1 MLKKLLL
8 MGIIP
13 AAIIAVFTVLE
24 AASVLAPL
32 EHRAYDLSLAV
43 RPEPPADQ
51 HLLLVAVDDPAIEFS
66 KTVWPWPR
74 DLMARGMLHMREFG
88 ASQIVLDILYE
99 QPSAPGINSGAY
111 AAAAKTY
118 TAAFNDLKDY
128 FLGLEDSLRRG
139 MLSLRDLPAAARDY
153 AAAIDSTKQDL
164 LDRMNDITENRDE
177 MLGNAARAFGHAFF
191 AVNLSL
197 DPEAEPGKRLAGLDQ
212 ALQKKFFLSN
222 ATVNGRIAAS
232 AVDIVP
238 PVGPVLSGARAFGFP
253 VTESQID
260 QPDGVTR
267 RINLFYKL
275 QDKAMPQLGLV
286 GLLDYLG
293 DPAVEIKSDAV
304 VLKGARRPGAAAPDD
319 IVIPLTEDG
328 TMLINWTRQKPQH
341 SYKAVSFKEL
351 LQLDKLEDEIV
362 SNLETLADKEALGA
376 YTLAPSRGMIGFL
389 GDFYAPLQSSVR
401 DILAG
406 RERTNI
412 DDYRKAHDRFLTAL
426 AGFTAPAKEEE
437 LVQSV
442 LAEDA
447 AVKKEIIDTTR
458 RVFGDSREK
467 FALLKKIRDFL
478 ADRMNGAV
486 CFTSWTA
493 SATTDLGVT
502 PFIGNYENVGTHM
515 TVVNTILQK
524 QFLDN
529 VPWWVTS
536 LIAAVFTL
544 LAYLFVFAIKRP
556 LVSVLAGLGTVLAET
571 GGILLVFVLSGVYL
585 GLVAPA
591 ASVLLV
597 FVIFTVVNFLSTAKE
612 KNFIRHAFAN
622 YVSKEIL
629 NEIVADPSKINLGGE
644 EKQLTAL
651 FTDIKGF
658 SGFSEKLA
666 PPRLVSLL
674 NVYFTDMANIIIDLK
689 GYLDKYVGDAI
700 VSFFGA
706 PTALDGHA
714 RAACLAAVRM
724 KRAET
729 LMNEK
734 LMAEELAPKPLLTR
748 IGINTGEMLVGNMG
762 SANRLN
768 YTVMGHHVN
777 LASRLEGV
785 NKQYGTWIL
794 MSEATQKAAGGSF
807 LARRLDRVR
816 VVGIKQPV
824 RLYELI
830 DEKEKVR
837 PELFETIGM
846 FHAAL
851 ELFEEREWDKARA
864 AFKEILKLKPDDA
877 PSQVYLTRCLEYRR
891 KPPAVKW
898 DGVFSLTSK

>member
-8 MGIIP
+8 MGMIP

-24 AASVLAPL
+24 GASVLTPL

-43 RPEPPADQ
+43 RPEPPADP
-51 HLLLVAVDDPAIEFS
+51 HLLLVAVDDPAIEYS

-99 QPSAPGINSGAY
+99 QPSAPGVNMGAY
-111 AAAAKTY
+111 AAAARTY
-118 TAAFNDLKDY
+118 TAAFGDLKDY

-139 MLSLRDLPAAARDY
+139 MISLRDLPAVARDY
-153 AAAIDSTKQDL
+153 VAAIDSTRQEL
-164 LDRMNDITENRDE
+164 LNRMSEITENRDE
-177 MLGNAARAFGHAFF
+177 MLGNAARVFGHAFF

-197 DPEAEPGKRLAGLDQ
+197 DPEGGPEKNLAGLDP
-212 ALQKKFFLSN
+212 AWRRKFFPPGV
-222 ATVNGRIAAS
+222 TVNGRIAGS
-232 AVDIVP
+232 AFDIVP
-238 PVGPVLSGARAFGFP
+238 PIGPVLKGAAGFGFP

-267 RINLFYKL
+267 RINLFYKIG
-275 QDKAMPQLGLV
+275 DKAIPQLGLA

-293 DPAVEIKSDAV
+293 NPAVEIKSDAV
-304 VLKGARRPGAAAPDD
+304 VLKGARRPGAVKPVD
-319 IVIPLTEDG
+319 IAIPLSEDG
-328 TMLINWTRQKPQH
+328 TMLINWTRKKPQF
-341 SYKAVSFKEL
+341 SYQAVSFKEL
-351 LQLDKLEDEIV
+351 LQLDRLENEIV
-362 SNLETLADKEALGA
+362 SNLGVLADKEAQGA
-376 YTLAPSRGMIGFL
+376 YTIAPSRGMIGFL
-389 GDFYAPLQSSVR
+389 NNYDAPLEASVR
-401 DILAG
+401 DALAG
-406 RERTNI
+406 RSGTGI
-412 DDYRKAHDRFLTAL
+412 DDYRKAHDRFMRAL
-426 AGFTAPAKEEE
+426 EGFLAPAKEEE
-437 LVQSV
+437 LVRSV
-442 LAEDA
+442 LVTDA

-458 RVFGDSREK
+458 RFFSDSREK

-478 ADRMNGAV
+478 ADRMRGAV

-515 TVVNTILQK
+515 SVVNTILQQ
-524 QFLDN
+524 QFLDDA
-529 VPWWVTS
+529 PWWVTA

-544 LAYLFVFAIKRP
+544 LAYFFVFAIKRP
-556 LVSVLAGLGTVLAET
+556 LVSVLAGLGTVLVET

-597 FVIFTVVNFLSTAKE
+597 FIVFTVVNYLSTARE
-612 KNFIRHAFAN
+612 KNFIRNAFSR
-622 YVSKEIL
+622 YVSREVISEL
-629 NEIVADPSKINLGGE
+629 VEDPSKLNLGGE
-644 EKQLTAL
+644 AKNLTAL

-658 SGFSEKLA
+658 SGFSEKLD
-666 PPRLVSLL
+666 PPRLVRLL
-674 NVYFTDMANIIIDLK
+674 NGYFTDMANIILTLH
-689 GYLDKYVGDAI
+689 GTLDKYVGDAI

-706 PTALDGHA
+706 PIQLERHA
-714 RAACLAAVRM
+714 QAACLAAARM
-724 KRAET
+724 KRAEK

-734 LMAEELAPKPLLTR
+734 LLAEKLAPKPLLTR
-748 IGINTGEMLVGNMG
+748 VGLNTGEMLVGNMG
-762 SANRLN
+762 SEDRLN
-768 YTVMGHHVN
+768 YTIMGHHVN

-794 MSEATQKAAGGSF
+794 MSESTQKAAGGSF
-807 LARRLDRVR
+807 LTRRLDRVR

-837 PELFETIGM
+837 PEMFEIVEM

-851 ELFEEREWDKARA
+851 ELFESREWDKARA
-864 AFKEILKLKPDDA
+864 AFKEILKLRPDDGPA
-877 PSQVYLTRCLEYRR
+877 QAYLARCLEFRK
-891 KPPAVKW
+891 KPPARDW
-898 DGVFSLTSK
+898 DGVFSLTAK